1 MSLRFIYGRAGSGK
15 SNYCLQDIKE
25 KIKKG
30 CSGPLIMIVPEQFSF
45 QAEKNLL
52 RTIGPSGIANAQ
64 VLSFSRMAYRVLNEV
79 GGITRQHM
87 NSAGANMLMY
97 RILEEN
103 RDKLCAFLQA
113 SRKQGF
119 VDTASR
125 MISELKKY
133 EVSPEILIETKDKIQ
148 DSELR
153 NKLND
158 IGILFQEFQK
168 KLHEN
173 YIDTEDEL
181 SLLYEKMDY
190 SKLFDGAEV
199 WMDEFFSFTPQQ
211 NRIIEK
217 LMLAAKRVN
226 ITLTSDPENEI
237 SDIFT
242 LTSETENKLISMA
255 RDNNIALDRPVAL
268 SCSPCY
274 RFKNSDDIDY
284 LEKHLFSYPYNT
296 FKGNVSDIGMF
307 KAQDRYSEV
316 IETAKNILH
325 FCRDNGYRYNDIAV
339 VSGDL
344 DSYENLIR
352 VIFSEYEIPYFIDKK
367 REISS
372 NPLIIYVI
380 ASVEILARN
389 WSYESIFRYLKCGLL
404 NIDMNEIDALENF
417 VLANG
422 IKGKRWTQKE
432 SWKGAK
438 DSNQQEEEIDSIN
451 ITRLK
456 IVEPLIEFD
465 KKLKNSKNAR
475 EMCTAIYEF
484 LCNTQIPDRIEE
496 WIDEFKKNEE
506 LDKINEYKQI
516 WDVTMKVL
524 EQIVEVMGEEEMD
537 LDQLSKVLS
546 IGFNSYEVGVIPP
559 SLDQVLVGS
568 IQRLRSHEI
577 KILFIIGVNDGIFPA
592 KIDGDLIFSDEDRVK
607 LKEMGVEIAKDSRSK
622 AFDEEFLV
630 YTTLTTAGTYLKL
643 SYPIADSEGKTMRP
657 SIIISRIKKLYPNMK
672 EKSNIISKNFE
683 EDIELIANPRS
694 TFRELITALR
704 SSNEGVTLSPMW
716 LDVYRWFSNSKA
728 WQDKLST
735 ILNGFYFANEAEIV
749 DTSKIRKLYG
759 KHLKLSVSKLES
771 YARCPFGYFVK
782 HGLGANERKIYKLSR
797 PDIGTFMH
805 EILYDFSKHIH
816 EKNINYKE
824 VSDDECKSI
833 LNDIIDKKVQDMQES
848 IFTSSFRSMHS
859 IDIMKRILTRS
870 VWLMVRQMRMGDFI
884 PEGYE
889 IAFGDGSMYP
899 PIEVK
904 MHSGEILYLIGR
916 VDRLDL
922 FKEQNGEY
930 VRIID
935 YKSGN
940 KEFNLSDVYYGLQ
953 LQLLVYL
960 DAILTDISKSLDKEV
975 MPGGAFYFRMDD
987 PIIRSNEELGEK
999 ELEEEIMKNLK
1010 LDGLILS
1017 DLNVVKHMDNEI
1029 SGSSAIIPAR
1039 VNKDDELAKNKS
1051 GVTLEQFGYLRRY
1064 VKDTIAS
1071 LCEEMLEGNIE
1082 LAPRK
1087 NRGDLPCKYCD
1098 LSMACQFDKRL
1109 NGNRIR
1115 NLPQKSNDE
1124 IWEILRNKYSDSDIQ
1139 GSEDKI

>member
-15 SNYCLQDIKE
+15 SNYCLQDIKD

-30 CSGPLIMIVPEQFSF
+30 CEGPLIMVVPEQFSF

-52 RTIGPSGIANAQ
+52 HTVGPSGIANAQ
-64 VLSFSRMAYRVLNEV
+64 VLSFSRMAYRTLNEV

-119 VDTASR
+119 VDTVSR
-125 MISELKKY
+125 MITELKKY
-133 EVSPEILIETKDKIQ
+133 EVSPEMLLQTTDKIQ

-158 IGILFQEFQK
+158 MGILFEAFQK
-168 KLHEN
+168 RLHEN

-217 LMLAAKRVN
+217 LMLVAKRVN
-226 ITLTSDPENEI
+226 ITLTSNPGNEI

-242 LTSETENKLISMA
+242 LTVETENKLINIA
-255 RDNNIALDRPVAL
+255 RDNNVALDKPVTL
-268 SCSPCY
+268 SCRPCY

-284 LEKHLFSYPYNT
+284 LEKHLFSYPYSPFRGKVN
-296 FKGNVSDIGMF
+296 DIGIF
-307 KAQDRYSEV
+307 KAQDRYSEI

-339 VSGDL
+339 ISGDL

-352 VIFSEYEIPYFIDKK
+352 AIFSEYEIPYFIDKK

-404 NIDMNEIDALENF
+404 NIDMGEIDILENY
-417 VLANG
+417 VLASG
-422 IKGKRWTQKE
+422 IKGKRWIQKE
-432 SWKGAK
+432 PWKVIKG
-438 DSNQQEEEIDSIN
+438 SSLSEEEIDSIN
-451 ITRLK
+451 ATRLK
-456 IVEPLIEFD
+456 IVEPLIELD
-465 KKLKNSKNAR
+465 KRLKNGKNAR
-475 EMCTAIYEF
+475 KMCTAIYEF
-484 LCNTQIPDRIEE
+484 LCDTQIPDRIEK
-496 WIDEFKKNEE
+496 WIEEFNKNEE

-524 EQIVEVMGEEEMD
+524 EQIVEVMGEEEMS
-537 LDQLSKVLS
+537 LDELAKVLS

-592 KIDGDLIFSDEDRVK
+592 KIDGDLIFSDEDRMK
-607 LKEMGVEIAKDSRSK
+607 LKEIGVEIAKDSRSK

-643 SYPIADSEGKTMRP
+643 SYPIADIEGKTMRP
-657 SIIISRIKKLYPNMK
+657 SIIISRIKKLFPNMS
-672 EKSNIISKNFE
+672 EKSDIISRNFE

-694 TFRELITALR
+694 TFRALITALR
-704 SSNEGVTLSPMW
+704 SSNEGIALAHMW
-716 LDVYRWFSNSKA
+716 LDVYRWFADSSLWK
-728 WQDKLST
+728 DKLNT
-735 ILNGFYFANEAEIV
+735 ILDGFYFANEAEIV

-759 KHLKLSVSKLES
+759 KHLKLSVSKLENF
-771 YARCPFGYFVK
+771 ARCPFGYFVK
-782 HGLGANERKIYKLSR
+782 YGLGANERKIYKLSK

-805 EILYDFSKHIH
+805 EILYDFSKFIH
-816 EKNINYKE
+816 EKNINYRE
-824 VSDDECKSI
+824 VSDDECKNI
-833 LNDIIDKKVQDMQES
+833 LNDIIDKKIEGMQDS
-848 IFTSSFRSMHS
+848 IFKSSFRSMHS
-859 IDIMKRILTRS
+859 VDIMKRILARS
-870 VWLMVRQMRMGDFI
+870 VWLLVRQMRMGDFT

-889 IAFGDGSMYP
+889 IAFGDGSIYP

-904 MHSGEILYLIGR
+904 MHSGETVYLIGR
-916 VDRLDL
+916 IDRLDL
-922 FKEQNGEY
+922 FNEQNGEY
-930 VRIID
+930 IRIID

-940 KEFNLSDVYYGLQ
+940 KEFSLSDVYYGFQ

-960 DAILTDISKSLDKEV
+960 DAILTDISKSLSREV
-975 MPGGAFYFRMDD
+975 IPGGAFYFKMDD
-987 PIIRSNEELGEK
+987 PIIRSNEELDET
-999 ELEEEIMKNLK
+999 ELEKEIMKNLK

-1051 GVTLEQFGYLRRY
+1051 GVTIEQFGYLRRY
-1064 VKDTIAS
+1064 VKDTIAN
-1071 LCEEMLEGNIE
+1071 LCEEILEGNIE

-1087 NRGDLPCKYCD
+1087 NGGDTPCKYCE
-1098 LSMACQFDKRL
+1098 LAMACQFDKRL
-1109 NGNRIR
+1109 KGNKVR
-1115 NLPQKSNDE
+1115 NLQQKSNDE
-1124 IWEILRNKYSDSDIQ
+1124 IWDTLQKKYNDSDMQ